1 MPLPFSR
8 KKSSLSLMKAGIN
21 RLVDTIDAMKESMA
35 HPDDEEYEIVWEE
48 VEYEVDDEALEPTS
62 EAEADEEGMLPEEV
76 VTQAEQE
83 EAIIAAETAEIAA
96 WQEALDKT
104 LKDRE
109 ERSLYFKTYL
119 ADSRARYQRMLQG
132 TLAQLAGEDP
142 RSLDIAEQAAHDAE
156 AAAAAASIAKEPEAE
171 PIEQP
176 VDLAQ
181 YQRPT
186 LELLNKPDIDSV
198 TLVTPEFVEEQK
210 NSLQD
215 AIDSFAV
222 DAYVYD
228 AIIGPRITQFRVQ
241 PGMGVRVE
249 SITALQKNIALALAT
264 TNIRMQAPIPGEPF
278 VGIEVGNS
286 NSVPISLRTI
296 LQSKAWRDCDY
307 EIPLVLGLDIQGKP
321 IITDLAK
328 APHLLI
334 AGATGSGK
342 SVSMSNLILSML
354 YKFRPDELELV
365 LIDPKRVE
373 FGLFRQ
379 VPHLI
384 HSVVADAK
392 PAVQVLKWVVAEM
405 ERRYEVLAEKQVR
418 NIAGYNQKAEA
429 EDFKKMPYT
438 VVIIDELADLMM
450 TSKGDAEGALARIAQ
465 LSRAVGI
472 HTIVATQR
480 PSVNVITGII
490 KANFPT
496 RIAFQVSSNVDSR
509 TILDCKGAESLLGR
523 GDFLFNPP
531 GIARLIRIQSP
542 MVEDAEIIKV
552 VEHISGQRLP
562 EFRVDLSTVPSVDQK
577 GSQLNIDGI
586 EGDDDEALLKKAM
599 LIVAESQK
607 ASTSFLQRRMRI
619 GYNRAALLMEELEDR
634 MHVGPQNGSTPRE
647 VFITPEEVE
656 WCKQ

>member
-1 MPLPFSR
+1 MEYEW
-8 KKSSLSLMKAGIN
+8 
-21 RLVDTIDAMKESMA
+21 VEYEID
-35 HPDDEEYEIVWEE
+35 DDEELEE
-48 VEYEVDDEALEPTS
+48 GDELVPEAITS
-62 EAEADEEGMLPEEV
+62 EAEK
-76 VTQAEQE
+76 E
-83 EAIIAAETAEIAA
+83 EAVRATEAAELEQ
-96 WQEALDKT
+96 WRSELDS
-104 LKDRE
+104 LVKDRA
-109 ERSLYFKTYL
+109 ERKLYF
-119 ADSRARYQRMLQG
+119 DSYQEDSENRYQRMLESAR
-132 TLAQLAGEDP
+132 AQLSGENP
-142 RSLDIAEQAAHDAE
+142 HAREIADAAAQAAADEALAAE
-156 AAAAAASIAKEPEAE
+156 AAPEPE

-176 VDLAQ
+176 VDISE
-181 YQRPT
+181 YRTPT
-186 LELLNKPDIDSV
+186 IELLDKPDVTSV
-198 TLVTPEFVEEQK
+198 TLVTPEAVEGQK
-210 NSLQD
+210 NDLQD
-215 AIDSFAV
+215 AIDSFAI

-228 AIIGPRITQFRVQ
+228 ALIGPRITQFRVQ

-264 TNIRMQAPIPGEPF
+264 NNIRMQAPIPGEPF
-278 VGIEVGNS
+278 VGIEIGNS
-286 NSVPISLRTI
+286 NSVPISIRTI
-296 LQSKAWRDCDY
+296 LQSKAWRDCDH
-307 EIPLVLGLDIQGKP
+307 EIPLIMGLDIQGKP

-342 SVSMSNLILSML
+342 SVCMSTLILSML

-373 FGLFRQ
+373 FGLFKKI
-379 VPHLI
+379 PHLI

-405 ERRYEVLAEKQVR
+405 ERRYQVLAEKQVR

-429 EDFKKMPYT
+429 EGFKKMPFT

-450 TSKGDAEGALARIAQ
+450 TSKGDAEGALCRIAQ

-531 GIARLIRIQSP
+531 GIARLLRIQSP
-542 MVEDAEIIKV
+542 MVEDHEIMSV

-562 EFRVDLSTVPSVDQK
+562 EFRVDLKTVASSEPQSGTQM
-577 GSQLNIDGI
+577 GIDGI
-586 EGDDDEALLKKAM
+586 EGEDDEALLKKAM
-599 LIVAESQK
+599 LTIAETQK
-607 ASTSFLQRRMRI
+607 ASTSFLQRRLRI
-619 GYNRAALLMEELEDR
+619 GYNRAALLIEELEDR
-634 MHVGPQNGSTPRE
+634 MHIGPQNGSTPRE

>member
-1 MPLPFSR
+1 
-8 KKSSLSLMKAGIN
+8 MKAGLS
-21 RLVDTIDAMKESMA
+21 RLVDTVQTMKENLNNQE
-35 HPDDEEYEIVWEE
+35 EEYEYVWE
-48 VEYEVDDEALEPTS
+48 YEDDDS
-62 EAEADEEGMLPEEV
+62 EEQDEDYEDDLPEEV
-76 VTQAEQE
+76 VADVRRE
-83 EAIIAAETAEIAA
+83 EACVATEQAQIAQWRSELD
-96 WQEALDKT
+96 AL
-104 LKDRE
+104 LKDRS
-109 ERSLYFKTYL
+109 ERSHYFKDY
-119 ADSRARYQRMLQG
+119 ANESRQRYERMLQS
-132 TLAQLAGEDP
+132 ARDQLAGLDP
-142 RSLDIAEQAAHDAE
+142 RSQDIAELAEREADENTKAAE
-156 AAAAAASIAKEPEAE
+156 LAAAPEPVEH
-171 PIEQP
+171 P
-176 VDLAQ
+176 VELAD
-181 YQRPT
+181 YKFPS
-186 LELLNKPDIDSV
+186 LELLEKSDVESV
-198 TLVTPEFVEEQK
+198 TLVTPEALEEQK
-210 NSLQD
+210 NTLQD
-215 AIDSFAV
+215 TLDSFAV

-228 AIIGPRITQFRVQ
+228 ALVGPRITQFRVQ

-249 SITALQKNIALALAT
+249 AITNLQKNIALGLAT
-264 TNIRMQAPIPGEPF
+264 TSIRMQAPIPGEPF

-286 NSVPISLRTI
+286 NSVPISLRS
-296 LQSKAWRDCDY
+296 LLSSKAWTQNDY
-307 EIPLVLGLDIQGKP
+307 EIPLIMGLDIQGKP

-342 SVSMSNLILSML
+342 SVCMSTLILSLL
-354 YKFRPDELELV
+354 YNFKPDELELV

-373 FGLFRQ
+373 FGLFRT

-392 PAVQVLKWVVAEM
+392 PAVQVLKWVVKEM

-418 NIAGYNQKAEA
+418 NIAGYNEKAVV
-429 EDFKKMPYT
+429 DGFDKMPFT

-450 TSKGDAEGALARIAQ
+450 TSKGEAEGALARIAQ

-509 TILDCKGAESLLGR
+509 TILDCKGAESLLGK

-542 MVEDAEIIKV
+542 MVQDHEIISV

-562 EFRVDLSTVPSVDQK
+562 EFRVDLKSIPASGEDQS
-577 GSQLNIDGI
+577 GSQMGIDGI

-599 LIVAESQK
+599 LTVAESQK
-607 ASTSFLQRRMRI
+607 ASTSFLQRRLRI
-619 GYNRAALLMEELEDR
+619 GYNRAALLIEELEDR
-634 MHVGPQNGSTPRE
+634 MHIGPQNGSTPRE
-647 VFITPEEVE
+647 VFLTPEEVE
-656 WCKQ
+656 WCK

>member
-8 KKSSLSLMKAGIN
+8 KKSSLGLMKAGIN

-35 HPDDEEYEIVWEE
+35 QPEEYEIVWEE
-48 VEYEVDDEALEPTS
+48 VEYEIEDDDELDPS
-62 EAEADEEGMLPEEV
+62 EEGMLPEEV
-76 VTQAEQE
+76 VNQAEQE
-83 EAIIAAETAEIAA
+83 EAIIAAETAEIAG
-96 WQEALDKT
+96 WQQELDT
-104 LKDRE
+104 QLKDRA
-109 ERSLYFKTYL
+109 ERGVYFKTFL
-119 ADSRARYQRMLQG
+119 EDSRARYQRMLEG

-142 RSLDIAEQAAHDAE
+142 RSRDIAEQAAQD
-156 AAAAAASIAKEPEAE
+156 AAAAAIIEEPEPE

-186 LELLNKPDIDSV
+186 LELLDKPDIESV
-198 TLVTPEFVEEQK
+198 TLVTPETVEEQK
-210 NSLQD
+210 NALQD
-215 AIDSFAV
+215 SIDSFAV

-264 TNIRMQAPIPGEPF
+264 TSIRMQAPIPGEPF

-296 LQSKAWRDCDY
+296 LQSKVWRDCDH
-307 EIPLVLGLDIQGKP
+307 EIPLIMGLDIQGKP

-342 SVSMSNLILSML
+342 SVCMSTLILSML

-450 TSKGDAEGALARIAQ
+450 TSKGDAEGALCRIAQ

-480 PSVNVITGII
+480 PSVNVITGVI

-542 MVEDAEIIKV
+542 MVEDHEIIKV

-562 EFRVDLSTVPSVDQK
+562 EFRVDLSTVAVDQS
-577 GSQLNIDGI
+577 GNQLEIDGI
-586 EGDDDEALLKKAM
+586 EGDDDEALLKKAL
-599 LIVAESQK
+599 LIVAETQK

-656 WCKQ
+656 WCKK

>member
-1 MPLPFSR
+1 
-8 KKSSLSLMKAGIN
+8 MKAGIN
-21 RLVDTIDAMKESMA
+21 RLVGTLEAMKEGVA
-35 HPDDEEYEIVWEE
+35 GAEEGEEIEYEWVEYEIEDDEELEEGAEEIPETIV
-48 VEYEVDDEALEPTS
+48 S
-62 EAEADEEGMLPEEV
+62 EAEK
-76 VTQAEQE
+76 
-83 EAIIAAETAEIAA
+83 EATAMAAEAAELDV
-96 WQEALDKT
+96 WRSELSAL

-109 ERSLYFKTYL
+109 ERSAYFQTFL
-119 ADSRARYQRMLQG
+119 SESEARFQRMLEG
-132 TLAQLAGEDP
+132 ARAQLAGEDP
-142 RSLDIAEQAAHDAE
+142 RSREIAEEAAK
-156 AAAAAASIAKEPEAE
+156 AAAADALEAE
-171 PIEQP
+171 PTPEPEPLEQP
-176 VDLAQ
+176 VDLSE

-186 LELLNKPDIDSV
+186 IELLDKPDIASA
-198 TLVTPEFVEEQK
+198 TLVTPEAVEAQK
-210 NSLQD
+210 NALQD
-215 AIDSFAV
+215 AIDSFAL
-222 DAYVYD
+222 DAHVYD
-228 AIIGPRITQFRVQ
+228 ALIGPRITQFRVQ

-249 SITALQKNIALALAT
+249 SITALEKNIALALAT
-264 TNIRMQAPIPGEPF
+264 TSIRMQAPIPGEPF
-278 VGIEVGNS
+278 VGIEIGNS
-286 NSVPISLRTI
+286 NSVPIALRTV

-307 EIPLVLGLDIQGKP
+307 DIPLVMGLDIQGKP

-342 SVSMSNLILSML
+342 SGCRSPRILSML
-354 YKFRPDELELV
+354 YKFKPDELELV

-384 HSVVADAK
+384 HSVVAEAK

-429 EDFKKMPYT
+429 EGFKRMPFT

-450 TSKGDAEGALARIAQ
+450 TSKGDAEGALCRIAQ
-465 LSRAVGI
+465 PSRAVGI

-480 PSVNVITGII
+480 PSVNVITGVI

-531 GIARLIRIQSP
+531 GIARLVRIQSP
-542 MVEDAEIIKV
+542 MVEDHEIIKI

-562 EFRVDLSTVPSVDQK
+562 EFRVDLSTVAPVDQS
-577 GSQLNIDGI
+577 GTQVGMEGI
-586 EGDDDEALLKKAM
+586 EGEDDEALLKQAL
-599 LIVAESQK
+599 LIVAETQK

-619 GYNRAALLMEELEDR
+619 GYNRAAILMEELEDR

>member
-1 MPLPFSR
+1 
-8 KKSSLSLMKAGIN
+8 MKAGIN
-21 RLVDTIDAMKESMA
+21 RLVNTIEAMKESVISQ
-35 HPDDEEYEIVWEE
+35 DEAEEWEE
-48 VEYEVDDEALEPTS
+48 VEYYEDE
-62 EAEADEEGMLPEEV
+62 
-76 VTQAEQE
+76 EQE
-83 EAIIAAETAEIAA
+83 EGEDAEESATPGPIITEAEKEEAIMAAEAQAVA
-96 WQEALDKT
+96 QWQTELDAI
-104 LKDRE
+104 LKDRA
-109 ERSLYFKTYL
+109 ERKVYFNSYL
-119 ADSRARYQRMLQG
+119 ADSQARYQRMLVG
-132 TLAQLAGEDP
+132 ARAQLNGEDP
-142 RSLDIAEQAAHDAE
+142 RAREIADVVAQTATDEALQAAE
-156 AAAAAASIAKEPEAE
+156 RVPEAE
-171 PIEQP
+171 PVAQP
-176 VDLAQ
+176 VVLSE
-181 YQRPT
+181 YRKPSV
-186 LELLNKPDIDSV
+186 ELLDKPDIDSV
-198 TLVTPEFVEEQK
+198 TLITPESVEAQK
-210 NSLQD
+210 NALQD

-228 AIIGPRITQFRVQ
+228 ALIGPRITQFRVQ

-264 TNIRMQAPIPGEPF
+264 NNIRMQAPIPGEPF
-278 VGIEVGNS
+278 VGIEIGNS
-286 NSVPISLRTI
+286 NAVPISIRTI
-296 LQSKAWRDCDY
+296 LHSKAWRDYDGD
-307 EIPLVLGLDIQGKP
+307 IPLIMGLDIQGKP

-342 SVSMSNLILSML
+342 SVCMSTLILSLL

-379 VPHLI
+379 IPHLI

-405 ERRYEVLAEKQVR
+405 ERRYVVLAEKQVR
-418 NIAGYNQKAEA
+418 NIAGYNQKAEV
-429 EDFKKMPYT
+429 EGFKKMPFT

-450 TSKGDAEGALARIAQ
+450 TSNGDAEGSLARIAQ

-542 MVEDAEIIKV
+542 MVEDHEIIRV

-562 EFRVDLSTVPSVDQK
+562 EFRVNLNSVASSGPQS
-577 GSQLNIDGI
+577 GTQMGIDSI
-586 EGDDDEALLKKAM
+586 EGDDDAALLKKAM
-599 LIVAESQK
+599 LIIAETQK

-619 GYNRAALLMEELEDR
+619 GYNRAALLIEELEDR
-634 MHVGPQNGSTPRE
+634 MHIGPQNGATPRE